1 MYNKYK
7 STTLPRRARRRGSG
21 LFLAFL
27 TEYLLTNPAFP
38 AILPPVNAMMRTS
51 SAAQSCQENPR
62 MVEGGEGGGV
72 NTSLSS
78 GPKRCK
84 PCVGSAGRARYSAGV
99 LSGTSRGRALQRGG
113 ESEVVPR
120 AFALCPVGQG
130 ALFYWRKECER
141 SGICWKIKYGL
152 QRRWRPIS
160 TN

>member
-1 MYNKYK
+1 LPPLNRAFRRAGKRSTHAMPGLERTEWNMRLL
-7 STTLPRRARRRGSG
+7 TTLPRRARRRGSG

-78 GPKRCK
+78 GPKRRK
-84 PCVGSAGRARYSAGV
+84 PWVGSAGRARYSAEV
-99 LSGTSRGRALQRGG
+99 LPGTS
-113 ESEVVPR
+113 
-120 AFALCPVGQG
+120 
-130 ALFYWRKECER
+130 
-141 SGICWKIKYGL
+141 
-152 QRRWRPIS
+152 
-160 TN
+160 